1 MSTSRHMVGLNDL
14 EVTKDPLLGGG
25 TINQLDESSCTVPL
39 NNLF

>member
-14 EVTKDPLLGGG
+14 EVTKEGGG